1 MPSHATP
8 ESKNLEST
16 STSTLQPIHTPH
28 APEAIGPYSQ
38 AIKAGGFIFTSGAI
52 ALKPDGT
59 FLDGGIEAQ
68 SEQAL
73 RNLQAILEASG
84 ASLAQVVKTTCFLAD
99 MGDFNAFNAV
109 YAKFFG
115 AHKPA
120 RSTIA
125 VKTLPK
131 NALIEIEAIAILS

>member
-1 MPSHATP
+1 MS
-8 ESKNLEST
+8 SKL
-16 STSTLQPIHTPH
+16 LQSIHTPN

-38 AIKAGGFIFTSGAI
+38 AIKVGGFVFTSGAI

-59 FLDGGIEAQ
+59 FLEGDIEAQ

-73 RNLQAILEASG
+73 RNLRAILEASG
-84 ASLAQVVKTTCFLAD
+84 VGLAQVVKTTCFLVN
-99 MGDFNAFNAV
+99 MEDFAAFNAV
-109 YAKFFG
+109 YAKFFDE
-115 AHKPA
+115 HKPA

-131 NALIEIEAIAILS
+131 NALIEIAAIAVLS